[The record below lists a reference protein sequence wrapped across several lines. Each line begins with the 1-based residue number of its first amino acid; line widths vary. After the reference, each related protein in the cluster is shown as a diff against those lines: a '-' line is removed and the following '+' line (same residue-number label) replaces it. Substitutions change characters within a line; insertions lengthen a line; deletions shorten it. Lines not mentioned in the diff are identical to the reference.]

1 MVHFVIFT
9 YRYSYWI
16 VGYSNHFGLKELISV
31 FVELLKARL
40 SIKIVECNAKI
51 DKLNNSIN
59 KSVKV
64 IGFTTTTSE
73 EEEEN
78 YE

>member
-1 MVHFVIFT
+1 MLYLLIGILIG
-9 YRYSYWI
+9 SLGI
-16 VGYSNHFGLKELISV
+16 PIILDLKELISV

-40 SIKIVECNAKI
+40 SIKIVEYNAKI

>member
-1 MVHFVIFT
+1 MVYLLIGILIG
-9 YRYSYWI
+9 SLGI
-16 VGYSNHFGLKELISV
+16 PIILDLKELISV

-59 KSVKV
+59 KSVKA

>member
-1 MVHFVIFT
+1 MLYLLIGILIG
-9 YRYSYWI
+9 SLGI
-16 VGYSNHFGLKELISV
+16 PIILDLKELISV

-40 SIKIVECNAKI
+40 SKIVECNAKI

>member
-1 MVHFVIFT
+1 MLYLLIGILIG
-9 YRYSYWI
+9 SLGI
-16 VGYSNHFGLKELISV
+16 PIILDLKELISV

-40 SIKIVECNAKI
+40 SIKIVEYNAKI
-51 DKLNNSIN
+51 DRLNNSIN
-59 KSVKV
+59 KSVKA
-64 IGFTTTTSE
+64 IGFTTTTTSE